1 MSNCVIENFIGKTQN
16 TTPNMNIAIEK
27 TSNCRYILA
36 YIMYGA
42 TFMCACVHLYV
53 VNVCVYIVCE
63 MRVVHACTL

>member
-1 MSNCVIENFIGKTQN
+1 
-16 TTPNMNIAIEK
+16 MNIAIEK
-27 TSNCRYILA
+27 TSNCRYMLA

-63 MRVVHACTL
+63 MRVVHTCTL

>member
-1 MSNCVIENFIGKTQN
+1 
-16 TTPNMNIAIEK
+16 MNIAIEK
-27 TSNCRYILA
+27 TSNCRYMLA

-63 MRVVHACTL
+63 MHVVHCEHVCVGTYEGICTKGREEMN